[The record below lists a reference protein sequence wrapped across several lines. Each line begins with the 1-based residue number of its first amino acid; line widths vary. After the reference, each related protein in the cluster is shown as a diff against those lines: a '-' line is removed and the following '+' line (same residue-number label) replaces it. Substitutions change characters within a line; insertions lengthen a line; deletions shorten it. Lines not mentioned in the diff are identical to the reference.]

1 MTARARS
8 RPSALA
14 PADRSAAAADRDVGP
29 DARTRHR
36 IFVAVEI
43 APHIKGALS
52 GLPGHLGMASRIL
65 RWVPPDNLHLTL
77 RFLGGITATQTARVA
92 EAAREAARTCVPFS
106 VTLAG
111 LGAFPSLRRP
121 RVVWVGIADGADRL
135 TALAR
140 ALEEEIARRKFP
152 RESRPF
158 QPHLTVARVRAG
170 SPPRDLTADF
180 AHSGVSVI
188 GAQDVTA
195 LIVMES
201 FLHPSG
207 SEYREVA
214 QAPLGSKVESQAGRG
229 ITGERAER

>member
-1 MTARARS
+1 MTARARGR
-8 RPSALA
+8 RPALA
-14 PADRSAAAADRDVGP
+14 PADRSTAAADRDVRP

-43 APHIKGALS
+43 APHIKGVLS
-52 GLPGHLGMASRIL
+52 ELPSRLGTASRML

-77 RFLGGITATQTARVA
+77 KFLGGITAGQTARVA
-92 EAAREAARTCVPFS
+92 EAAREAARTTIPFS

-111 LGAFPSLRRP
+111 LGAFPSPRRP
-121 RVVWVGIADGADRL
+121 RVVWVGLADGADRL
-135 TALAR
+135 IALAR
-140 ALEEEIARRKFP
+140 ALEEETSRRKFP

-158 QPHLTVARVRAG
+158 QPHLTVARLRSG
-170 SPPRDLTADF
+170 SPSRDLTADF
-180 AHSGVSVI
+180 ANSGVSVI

-195 LIVMES
+195 LVVMES

-214 QAPLGSKVESQAGRG
+214 QAPLGVWVESQSGRG
-229 ITGERAER
+229 ITG